1 MVESGGDRVGRV
13 EAVDDVVVVV
23 VDGVDGVA
31 ASQVVAVVLL
41 FNHMSLLV
49 FHASK

>member
-1 MVESGGDRVGRV
+1 MESGGDRLGSV
-13 EAVDDVVVVV
+13 EAVDGGVVV
-23 VDGVDGVA
+23 GVDGVA

>member
-1 MVESGGDRVGRV
+1 MVESGGDRLGSV
-13 EAVDDVVVVV
+13 EAVDDVVVDVV
-23 VDGVDGVA
+23 VDGVA

-41 FNHMSLLV
+41 FNHMSLVV